1 MNIIFNE
8 QTKEFHIFNNNISY
22 IIKVLRNGQLGQL
35 YFGKKIRHRDDFG
48 HLIESKNRPMTQYM
62 YEKDYSFSLEHLKQE
77 YPCYGTTDY
86 RYPAFEIKQENGS
99 TITEFEYVSHNIF
112 KGKKSLKGLPATYVE
127 SDEEAMTLEVL
138 LKDKLTEVE
147 LTLSYTIFEDY
158 DVIARNARFEN
169 KGEKAVDLTRAL
181 SLNLDLPDYNY
192 EWIHLSGAWS
202 RERYIK
208 TRKLEMGIQAISST
222 KGISSNNQNP
232 FIALKRPETTETLGE
247 AIGFSLVYSGNFLAQ
262 IEVDTYDVSRVSMG
276 INPFG
281 FTWHLDSKEE
291 FQTPEA
297 VIVYSGSGL
306 NTMSQTFHNL
316 FGKRLARGEWRDKVR
331 PILVNNWEGTYFD
344 FDDEKILN
352 IARAAKEDG
361 IELFVLDDGWFGT
374 RNDDHQGLGDWFSNR
389 EKLQDGV
396 EGLSHKIEELGM
408 KFGLWFEPEMVNKN
422 SELFRKYPD
431 WILHAPGRN
440 QSHGRNQ
447 FVLDYSRKEVVDYI
461 YNMMAEVIRNSKI
474 SYIKWDMNRCLTE
487 CYSVALPP
495 ERQGEVFHRYVL
507 GVYDLYDRL
516 TKEFPHI
523 LFESCSSGGAR
534 FDAAMLY
541 YAPQCWTSDDT
552 DAIER
557 LKIQYGTSMVYP
569 VSSMGAHVSVTPNHQ
584 VQRMTPIETRA
595 NVAFFGAFGYE
606 LDMSKLSEEEHRK
619 VREQVEF
626 FKEYREIFQFGT
638 FYRLLSPFISNIV
651 SWMVVSKDQKTALVG
666 YYKVLNDVNC
676 AYRRVKLQG
685 LNPEFNYTIA
695 NFNNPKEVAT
705 QNCYGDELMNLGLLT
720 TDPSSGQ
727 VLDGTRKSN
736 DFDSTI
742 FILKSN

>member
-22 IIKVLRNGQLGQL
+22 VIKVLRNGQLGQL

-48 HLIESKNRPMTQYM
+48 HLMTQYM

-147 LTLSYTIFEDY
+147 LTLSYTIFKDY
-158 DVIARNARFEN
+158 DAIARNARFEN

-181 SLNLDLPDYNY
+181 SLNLDLPDYDY
-192 EWIHLSGAWS
+192 ECIHLSGAWS

-297 VIVYSGSGL
+297 VIVYSDSGL

-422 SELFRKYPD
+422 SDLFRKYPD
-431 WILHAPGRN
+431 WILHVPGRN

-626 FKEYREIFQFGT
+626 FKGYREIFQFGT
-638 FYRLLSPFISNIV
+638 FYRLLSPFTSNIV

-736 DFDSTI
+736 YFDRKI
-742 FILKSN
+742 YILKAK

>member
-1 MNIIFNE
+1 
-8 QTKEFHIFNNNISY
+8 
-22 IIKVLRNGQLGQL
+22 
-35 YFGKKIRHRDDFG
+35 
-48 HLIESKNRPMTQYM
+48 
-62 YEKDYSFSLEHLKQE
+62 
-77 YPCYGTTDY
+77 
-86 RYPAFEIKQENGS
+86 
-99 TITEFEYVSHNIF
+99 
-112 KGKKSLKGLPATYVE
+112 
-127 SDEEAMTLEVL
+127 
-138 LKDKLTEVE
+138 
-147 LTLSYTIFEDY
+147 
-158 DVIARNARFEN
+158 
-169 KGEKAVDLTRAL
+169 
-181 SLNLDLPDYNY
+181 
-192 EWIHLSGAWS
+192 
-202 RERYIK
+202 
-208 TRKLEMGIQAISST
+208 
-222 KGISSNNQNP
+222 
-232 FIALKRPETTETLGE
+232 
-247 AIGFSLVYSGNFLAQ
+247 
-262 IEVDTYDVSRVSMG
+262 
-276 INPFG
+276 
-281 FTWHLDSKEE
+281 
-291 FQTPEA
+291 
-297 VIVYSGSGL
+297 
-306 NTMSQTFHNL
+306 MSQTFHNL

-422 SELFRKYPD
+422 SDLFRKYPD
-431 WILHAPGRN
+431 WILHVPGRN

-606 LDMSKLSEEEHRK
+606 LDISKLSEEEHRK

-742 FILKSN
+742 YILKAK